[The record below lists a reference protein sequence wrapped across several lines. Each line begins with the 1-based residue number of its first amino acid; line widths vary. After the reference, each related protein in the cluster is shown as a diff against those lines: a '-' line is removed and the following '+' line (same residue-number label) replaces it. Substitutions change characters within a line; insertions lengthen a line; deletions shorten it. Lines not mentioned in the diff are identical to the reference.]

1 MCACDSSD
9 CYSVARCHLSGNVV
23 PAVALDEF
31 LASDLL
37 ELQCK
42 ALVLIVFTRVEKF
55 LWPVGA
61 SLVGSWAFRVIRL

>member
-9 CYSVARCHLSGNVV
+9 RYSVARCRLSGTVV
-23 PAVALDEF
+23 PAVAF
-31 LASDLL
+31 STSDLL

-42 ALVLIVFTRVEKF
+42 ALVLIVFTRVDKF

-61 SLVGSWAFRVIRL
+61 SLVGSWAFRVIRP